1 MNSIIAVIF
10 DYDDTIV
17 PDSTTQ
23 LLEHYGIDSK
33 RFWETDFKS
42 LLYQG
47 YNPTNAYL
55 KLILDNVGNGKPF
68 NALTNR
74 KLREFGAKVQRTQ
87 YPGLHDLVRDLKK
100 TVQSHKDIDIEFYII
115 STGLEEIMLGN
126 EFIEKHFSGVYGSQL
141 AADDDDSQLKYI
153 KKCITFT
160 EKTRYLF
167 EINKGITPQESPGD
181 PFAVNR
187 DINNEDRRIPF
198 KNMIYIGD
206 GLTDIPCFSL
216 INMNGGVSYGILDM
230 SKTASAKINTFK
242 QLLKTK
248 RVLGTYAPKYGKN
261 DDLGGLIRLT
271 VQSRC
276 SDIVIERAKS

>member
-23 LLEHYGIDSK
+23 LLEYYNIDSK

-55 KLILDNVGNGKPF
+55 KLILDNVGSGKPF

-74 KLREFGAKVQRTQ
+74 KLREFGAKVQKTQ

-115 STGLEEIMLGN
+115 STGLEEIILGN
-126 EFIEKHFSGVYGSQL
+126 EFIKKHFSGVYGCQL
-141 AADDDDSQLKYI
+141 AADDDYSQLKYI

-167 EINKGITPQESPGD
+167 EINKGITPQESSGD

-216 INMNGGVSYGILDM
+216 INLNRGVSYGILDM
-230 SKTASAKINTFK
+230 SKTPSAKINTFK

-248 RVLGTYAPKYGKN
+248 RVLGTYAPKYGKS

>member
-1 MNSIIAVIF
+1 VSIIAVIF

-23 LLEHYGIDSK
+23 LLERYGIDPIN
-33 RFWETDFKS
+33 FWEVDFKK
-42 LLYQG
+42 LIGQG

-55 KLILDNVGNGKPF
+55 KLILDNVGPDKLLGV
-68 NALTNR
+68 LTNSELR
-74 KLREFGAKVQRTQ
+74 KFGGKVQKTQ
-87 YPGLHDLVRDLKK
+87 YPGLHDLVRDLRKIVK
-100 TVQSHKDIDIEFYII
+100 QQKDIDIEFYVI
-115 STGLEEIMLGN
+115 SNGLEEVIKGN
-126 EFIEKHFSGVYGSQL
+126 KFIEKNFSGVYGCRL
-141 AADDDDSQLKYI
+141 AGDDDNSPLKYI
-153 KKCITFT
+153 KRSITFT

-167 EINKGITPQESPGD
+167 EINKGITLQKSDDD
-181 PFAVNR
+181 PFAVNK
-187 DINNEDRRIPF
+187 DIKNEDRRIPF

-216 INMNGGVSYGILDM
+216 VNLNGGVSYGILDM

-242 QLLKTK
+242 QLLKTR

-261 DDLGGLIRLT
+261 EDLGGLIRLT

-276 SDIVIERAKS
+276 SEIVIERARA